1 MPERGNAAERHPRPD
16 KPKAPRPRSGGIL
29 RSPDRWNFGVQEM
42 KLQKANG
49 LTADNSQPANLL
61 SKTKPNCT
69 TKSIAIASFV
79 SAYLIVFSF
88 ENYGIWAAL
97 PPICGLMTIVFWGTS

>member
-1 MPERGNAAERHPRPD
+1 
-16 KPKAPRPRSGGIL
+16 
-29 RSPDRWNFGVQEM
+29 M

-69 TKSIAIASFV
+69 TKRNQLATIFIAANAVLTGVATGFATIF
-79 SAYLIVFSF
+79 AYA
-88 ENYGIWAAL
+88 NYGIWAVM
-97 PPICGLMTIVFWGTS
+97 PPAFGLMTVLFWSVA

>member
-1 MPERGNAAERHPRPD
+1 
-16 KPKAPRPRSGGIL
+16 
-29 RSPDRWNFGVQEM
+29 M

-69 TKSIAIASFV
+69 TKRNQLATIFIAANAVLTGVATGFATIF
-79 SAYLIVFSF
+79 AYA
-88 ENYGIWAAL
+88 NYGIWAAM
-97 PPICGLMTIVFWGTS
+97 PSAICGLMTVLFWSAS